1 MLKKIKGSI
10 MKYRELM
17 EAEASAVE
25 GLYEKFKAKLKWV
38 DTRFGSHPECQL
50 LFIFCPLPSLSEFI
64 HTLES
69 KLELIQKIYNIYS

>member
-1 MLKKIKGSI
+1 

-17 EAEASAVE
+17 ETEANAVE

-38 DTRFGSHPECQL
+38 DNGCDSHPESQL
-50 LFIFCPLPSLSEFI
+50 LFIFCPLPSVSEFI

-69 KLELIQKIYNIYS
+69 NLELIQKIYNIYS